1 MKEKFIRARERL
13 DNLVKEKS
21 RGSIDIGSRGIKA
34 LSIKGGIVGDVLIE
48 KFNQNE
54 EKETQINEILS
65 VMIERLGFK
74 GQGISISLPSQKF
87 QVKFIRINQE
97 NIEKRDQFIL
107 EEMEEMIPGY
117 SDDEYITEKL
127 TINLDEYSE
136 EVLCITIKR
145 DEIDY
150 LLNLLESLRV
160 KVLRIVPDFVSIFM
174 LLDRIESKI
183 KRDEK
188 INNYRM
194 IVDVGHESTKIYA
207 MNSDVM
213 NFYRFILMG
222 GNEFTDI
229 IKNYKGINYEKA
241 EEKIIELEL
250 QENKQEVL
258 DASEKSMMDD
268 LTEAFKELE
277 SQIRLSYEYY
287 FRERSSSIV
296 EELVFVGGG
305 SLLRGLKD
313 YVKKSLEL
321 EVMPFELEK
330 ITSKEENRIKL
341 EPYQFEEIAVLL
353 GNVMDEVV

>member
-34 LSIKGGIVGDVLIE
+34 LSIKGGIVGDVLVE

-74 GQGISISLPSQKF
+74 GHGISLSLPSQKF
-87 QVKFIRINQE
+87 QVKFIRISQE
-97 NIEKRDQFIL
+97 NMEKRDQFIL
-107 EEMEEMIPGY
+107 EEMEEIIPGY
-117 SDDEYITEKL
+117 SEDEYLTEKV
-127 TINLDEYSE
+127 TVNLDEYNE
-136 EVLCITIKR
+136 EVLCVTIKR
-145 DEIDY
+145 EEIDY
-150 LLNLLESLRV
+150 LLNFLESLRV
-160 KVLRIVPDFVSIFM
+160 KVLKIIPDFVSIFM
-174 LLDRIESKI
+174 LLDRMESN
-183 KRDEK
+183 DEK
-188 INNYRM
+188 EENINSYRM

-207 MNSDVM
+207 LNKEVM

-222 GNEFTDI
+222 GNEFIDI
-229 IKNYKGINYEKA
+229 IKNYKEINYEKA

-250 QENKQEVL
+250 QEQNQEIL
-258 DASEKSMMDD
+258 DASEKSMMDE

-305 SLLRGLKD
+305 SLLRGLKE

-321 EVMPFELEK
+321 DIMTFELEK

>member
-1 MKEKFIRARERL
+1 MKEKFMRARERL
-13 DNLVKEKS
+13 DNLIKEKS

-34 LSIKGGIVGDVLIE
+34 LSVKGGIVGDVLVE
-48 KFNQNE
+48 KFNQHE

-74 GQGISISLPSQKF
+74 GHGISLSLPSQKF
-87 QVKFIRINQE
+87 QVKFIRIGQE
-97 NIEKRDQFIL
+97 NMEKRDEFIL

-117 SDDEYITEKL
+117 SEYEYLTEKI

-145 DEIDY
+145 EEIDY
-150 LLNLLESLRV
+150 LLNFLESLRV

-174 LLDRIESKI
+174 LLDRIES
-183 KRDEK
+183 REEREEND
-188 INNYRM
+188 NSYRM

-207 MNSDVM
+207 LNNSVM

-229 IKNYKGINYEKA
+229 IKNYKGINFEKA

-250 QENKQEVL
+250 QEQNQEIL
-258 DASEKSMMDD
+258 EASEKSMMDE

-305 SLLRGLKD
+305 SLLRGLRE

-321 EVMPFELEK
+321 EVMPFDLDM
-330 ITSKEENRIKL
+330 ITSKEENRNKL
-341 EPYQFEEIAVLL
+341 EPYQFEEIAALL